1 MSFILEALKKSEQQ
15 RQQKNSSQQKV
26 RKRTLSLPSHQSNS
40 RLYWILTGLLSIT
53 LLCGWWLYS
62 NSVQSLEQ
70 PPVANQTTTAPSP
83 SQPEVSKPVVTT
95 PTVIPPTAIVPAVA
109 NDPQR
114 SVVTVEPAPVPR
126 VIVSPP
132 APLPQTSPTVPISK
146 QSHKPVPELDT
157 IDKVQLKPTP
167 TQLPLYLDLSRELRD
182 RMPNLAMSMHY
193 YTSNPDRRLV
203 RINNQLLH
211 EDDWVNQDLQVV
223 EITLTGATLDFMG
236 KLFEMQ
242 SPNR

>member
-15 RQQKNSSQQKV
+15 RQQKNASQQKV
-26 RKRTLSLPSHQSNS
+26 RKRTLSLPSHQSNR

-62 NSVQSLEQ
+62 NTEQSLEQ
-70 PPVANQTTTAPSP
+70 PPVANQRAIVPSP

-95 PTVIPPTAIVPAVA
+95 PTPAAIASAVA
-109 NDPQR
+109 SDPQR
-114 SVVTVEPAPVPR
+114 SVLTVEPAPVPR

-146 QSHKPVPELDT
+146 QSQEPAPELDT
-157 IDKVQLKPTP
+157 IDRIQLKPIP

-193 YTSNPDRRLV
+193 YTTNPDRRLV

-211 EDDWVNQDLQVV
+211 EDDWVDQDLQII
-223 EITLTGATLDFMG
+223 EITPTGATLDFMG
-236 KLFEMQ
+236 KLFEMR
-242 SPNR
+242 SPSR